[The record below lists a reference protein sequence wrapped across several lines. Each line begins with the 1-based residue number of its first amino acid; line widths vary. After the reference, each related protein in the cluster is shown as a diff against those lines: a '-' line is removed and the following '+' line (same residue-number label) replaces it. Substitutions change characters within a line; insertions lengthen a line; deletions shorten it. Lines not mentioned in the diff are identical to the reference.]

1 MCAVDLGEQCIVAL
15 REPARLEHHVEQR
28 RPSATM
34 IAWTSSTGQRCGR
47 PRTGARGRRRG
58 PTSVSRR
65 PGLARTGAVEQPR
78 VRPWATVLRIP
89 TSAGAVWLKATGPE
103 VAFEVRLYELLVRVA
118 PERVLTPLATD
129 AARGWLL
136 LPDGGPSL
144 ADRGIDI
151 AAALPVYARL
161 QLDLAPHVEELLAL
175 GVADM
180 RPAAM
185 PARFDEAL
193 AAIGGDD
200 RLAALRPA
208 VAEWCERLA
217 ASPVP
222 ASIDHNDLHG
232 VQHPGRRALL
242 RLGRCRRRA
251 PVREHARARV
261 GRYRRGGPRAPA
273 GRLPGAVRGIRAA
286 RGARRDARRSR
297 AASPGSRARS
307 CGSARSVRSVLS
319 PSTSSG
325 ARRRASG
332 CARCSEK
339 QCLEADGP

>member
-1 MCAVDLGEQCIVAL
+1 MDFEYGTTAWSSADW
-15 REPARLEHHVEQR
+15 RAR
-28 RPSATM
+28 AT
-34 IAWTSSTGQRCGR
+34 AWADERL
-47 PRTGARGRRRG
+47 AAAE
-58 PTSVSRR
+58 
-65 PGLARTGAVEQPR
+65 LARTGAVEQPR

-103 VAFEVRLYELLVRVA
+103 VAFEVGLYELLVRVA

-144 ADRGIDI
+144 TDRGIDI

-208 VAEWCERLA
+208 VAEWCERLV

-222 ASIDHNDLHG
+222 ASIDHNDFHG
-232 VQHPGRRALL
+232 FNILAGERFYDWGDAVVAHPFASMLALEWVDTDEAGRARLRDAYLEPFADFAPHAELVETLTLARRVARIARALVWQ
-242 RLGRCRRRA
+242 RA
-251 PVREHARARV
+251 
-261 GRYRRGGPRAPA
+261 
-273 GRLPGAVRGIRAA
+273 IRAF
-286 RGARRDARRSR
+286 GSEPVDEKWRS
-297 AASPGSRARS
+297 APGEWLRS
-307 CGSARSVRSVLS
+307 LA
-319 PSTSSG
+319 
-325 ARRRASG
+325 
-332 CARCSEK
+332 
-339 QCLEADGP
+339 

>member
-1 MCAVDLGEQCIVAL
+1 M
-15 REPARLEHHVEQR
+15 
-28 RPSATM
+28 
-34 IAWTSSTGQRCGR
+34 
-47 PRTGARGRRRG
+47 
-58 PTSVSRR
+58 
-65 PGLARTGAVEQPR
+65 
-78 VRPWATVLRIP
+78 
-89 TSAGAVWLKATGPE
+89 WLKATGPE
-103 VAFEVRLYELLVRVA
+103 VAFEVGLYELLVRVA

-136 LPDGGPSL
+136 LPDGGPTL

-208 VAEWCERLA
+208 VAEWCERLV

-222 ASIDHNDLHG
+222 ASIDHNDFHG
-232 VQHPGRRALL
+232 FNILAGERFYDWGDAVVAHPFASMLALEWVDTDEA
-242 RLGRCRRRA
+242 G
-251 PVREHARARV
+251 RARR
-261 GRYRRGGPRAPA
+261 GTPTWSPSRISRRTRS
-273 GRLPGAVRGIRAA
+273 
-286 RGARRDARRSR
+286 RRDADARAPRRPDR
-297 AASPGSRARS
+297 A
-307 CGSARSVRSVLS
+307 
-319 PSTSSG
+319 G
-325 ARRRASG
+325 ARVA
-332 CARCSEK
+332 ARDPGVRC
-339 QCLEADGP
+339 